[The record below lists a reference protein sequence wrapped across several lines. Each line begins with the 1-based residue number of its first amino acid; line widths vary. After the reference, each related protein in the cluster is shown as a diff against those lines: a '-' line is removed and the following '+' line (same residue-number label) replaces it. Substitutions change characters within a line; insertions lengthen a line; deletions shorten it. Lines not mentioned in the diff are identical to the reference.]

1 MPLLNLR
8 LFRYLGVGGACA
20 ALHNL
25 IMIAGDAGGIPYPLS
40 ICVSYVL
47 VVLLGYALHTTVTFR
62 EPRTVRGL
70 LRYAAAIAGSI
81 PATLLLLLVF
91 KTWLRWPMA
100 FASPAATVTMLAA
113 NYLTS
118 RWAILPPRLRS
129 AGHP

>member
-1 MPLLNLR
+1 MTAPAFR

-25 IMIAGDAGGIPYPLS
+25 VMIVGDRGGVPYPLS

-47 VVLLGYALHTTVTFR
+47 VVLLGYALHTTITFR
-62 EPRTVRGL
+62 EPRTGRGL
-70 LRYAAAIAGSI
+70 LRYAAAMAGSI

-91 KTWLRWPMA
+91 RTWLRWPMVY
-100 FASPAATVTMLAA
+100 ASPVATVTMLAA

-118 RWAILPPRLRS
+118 LWAIRPAPLRS